1 MLVCS
6 VGGSYVHIHM
16 YCGTAVVEREGA
28 AENIARCEGYGVT
41 FRCMRVGSRKRGCAG
56 CMSYRVHYVCV
67 LEALEDAVPVSGR
80 RTETREPARPHVNCG
95 QSLKPTRDSEPRDQD
110 ELSAETNKCIS
121 KKNLQGAKNGGITL
135 RSKLMQ
141 G

>member
-1 MLVCS
+1 MHA
-6 VGGSYVHIHM
+6 GGKQ
-16 YCGTAVVEREGA
+16 E
-28 AENIARCEGYGVT
+28 
-41 FRCMRVGSRKRGCAG
+41 KRLCR

-67 LEALEDAVPVSGR
+67 LEALEDVVPVSGR
-80 RTETREPARPHVNCG
+80 RTKIREPARPHVNCG
-95 QSLKPTRDSEPRDQD
+95 QSLKPTRDAEPRDQD
-110 ELSAETNKCIS
+110 VLVAETNKCIL

>member
-1 MLVCS
+1 MHA
-6 VGGSYVHIHM
+6 GGKQ
-16 YCGTAVVEREGA
+16 E
-28 AENIARCEGYGVT
+28 
-41 FRCMRVGSRKRGCAG
+41 KRLCR

-67 LEALEDAVPVSGR
+67 LEALEDVVPVSGR

-95 QSLKPTRDSEPRDQD
+95 QSLKPTRDAEPRDQD
-110 ELSAETNKCIS
+110 VLVAETNKCIL